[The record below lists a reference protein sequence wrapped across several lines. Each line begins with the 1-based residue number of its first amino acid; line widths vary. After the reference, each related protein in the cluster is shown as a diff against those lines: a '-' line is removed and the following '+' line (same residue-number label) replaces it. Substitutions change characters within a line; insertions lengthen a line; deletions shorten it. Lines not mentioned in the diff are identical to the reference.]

1 MITPRSQHLLLINTL
16 NNTKGNHLY
25 CVVDKESS
33 FKELFFL
40 LSREKILDKSLY
52 FLYYPEIMGKT
63 RMKFISRPEEL
74 VLLAVWRLKENAYCV
89 PIKKQLAQS
98 TGHDWSFGAV
108 YDPLD
113 RLEKKGLL
121 ESHLSDPTAKR
132 GGKRKRIYKL
142 TPSGI
147 MALIEIKTITDEV
160 WDGVPLK
167 VLKEE
172 L

>member
-1 MITPRSQHLLLINTL
+1 
-16 NNTKGNHLY
+16 
-25 CVVDKESS
+25 
-33 FKELFFL
+33 
-40 LSREKILDKSLY
+40 
-52 FLYYPEIMGKT
+52 
-63 RMKFISRPEEL
+63 MKFLSRPEEL

-89 PIKKQLAQS
+89 PIKRQLVKS

-121 ESHLSDPTAKR
+121 ESHFSEPTARR

-147 MALIEIKTITDEV
+147 MSLIDIKTISDEV
-160 WDGVPLK
+160 WDGIPLK
-167 VLKEE
+167 TLKEE

>member
-1 MITPRSQHLLLINTL
+1 
-16 NNTKGNHLY
+16 
-25 CVVDKESS
+25 
-33 FKELFFL
+33 
-40 LSREKILDKSLY
+40 
-52 FLYYPEIMGKT
+52 MGKLK
-63 RMKFISRPEEL
+63 MKFLSRPEEL
-74 VLLAVWRLKENAYCV
+74 VLLAVWRLKEKAYSV
-89 PIKKQLAQS
+89 LIKKQLRQV
-98 TGHDWSFGAV
+98 TKHEWSFGAI

-147 MALIEIKTITDEV
+147 KALIDIRTISENI
-160 WDGVPLK
+160 WEGIPLRD
-167 VLKEE
+167 LKEN

>member
-1 MITPRSQHLLLINTL
+1 
-16 NNTKGNHLY
+16 
-25 CVVDKESS
+25 
-33 FKELFFL
+33 
-40 LSREKILDKSLY
+40 
-52 FLYYPEIMGKT
+52 MGKT
-63 RMKFISRPEEL
+63 KMKFLSRPEEL
-74 VLLAVWRLKENAYCV
+74 VLLAVLRLKENAYCV
-89 PIKKQLAQS
+89 PIKKQLVKS
-98 TGHDWSFGAV
+98 TSHDWSFGAV

-121 ESHLSDPTAKR
+121 ESNLSEPTAKR

-160 WDGVPLK
+160 WDGIPLK